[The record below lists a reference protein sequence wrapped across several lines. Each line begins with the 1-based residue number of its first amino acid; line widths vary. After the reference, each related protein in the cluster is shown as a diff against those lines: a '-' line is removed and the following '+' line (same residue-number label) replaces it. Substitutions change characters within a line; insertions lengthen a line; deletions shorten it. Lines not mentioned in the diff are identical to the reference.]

1 MKEMFLLKYGE
12 IALKGA
18 NRATFESVLMKN
30 IRRRLSDLGEFEVTK
45 SQSTIAVT
53 PQEDGLDLDEAYDR
67 LSKVFGISAMS
78 RSAVVEKS
86 FDAICAGLP
95 YLDSALSAAK
105 TFKVSAKR
113 SDKRFPL
120 GSPEI
125 AARIGHKLLKRHPH
139 LTVDVHHPDV
149 EVWVEVRDRAAYLH
163 AGQQPGAGGIPV
175 GTGGRAAL
183 LLSGGIDSP
192 VAGYMM
198 AKRGVQIM
206 AVHFAS
212 PPYTSERALLKVK
225 ELCRRMTAYTGRV
238 KLAVVGFTDIQQEI
252 GQRCPEDYFTLIMR
266 RFMMEIAGRIAVEN
280 ECGALI
286 TGESLGQV
294 ASQTMKALACTD
306 AASPIPVLR
315 PVIGMDKEEIVTVAR
330 RIDTFE
336 TSILP
341 YEDCCTVFTPRHP
354 KTKPNLEAVIKAE
367 RNLDREA
374 LIQQALDQVEYLRI
388 TYDTDFSVE

>member
-1 MKEMFLLKYGE
+1 M
-12 IALKGA
+12 
-18 NRATFESVLMKN
+18 
-30 IRRRLSDLGEFEVTK
+30 
-45 SQSTIAVT
+45 
-53 PQEDGLDLDEAYDR
+53 
-67 LSKVFGISAMS
+67 
-78 RSAVVEKS
+78 
-86 FDAICAGLP
+86 
-95 YLDSALSAAK
+95 
-105 TFKVSAKR
+105 SAKR
-113 SDKRFPL
+113 SDKTFPL

-125 AARIGHKLLKRHPH
+125 SARIGHELLKRHPH
-139 LTVDVHHPDV
+139 LRVDVHHPDV

-238 KLAVVGFTDIQQEI
+238 KLAVVGFTEIQQEI
-252 GQRCPEDYFTLIMR
+252 GLHCPEDYFTLIMR
-266 RFMMEIAGRIAVEN
+266 RFMMEIASRIAAEN

-306 AASPIPVLR
+306 DASALPVLR
-315 PVIGMDKEEIVTVAR
+315 PVIGMDKEEIVAIAR

-374 LIQQALDQVEYLRI
+374 LIQKALEQVEYLRI
-388 TYDTDFSVE
+388 TYDTDSAEE

>member
-18 NRATFESVLMKN
+18 NRATFESILMKN
-30 IRRRLSDLGEFEVTK
+30 IRRRLSDLGEFTVSK
-45 SQSTIAVT
+45 AQSTISVI
-53 PQEDGLDLDEAYDR
+53 PKGEEIDLDEAYDR

-78 RSAVVEKS
+78 RSAIVEKT
-86 FDAICAGLP
+86 FEAICEGLP
-95 YLDSALSAAK
+95 YLDEALSQAK

-113 SDKRFPL
+113 SDKTFPL
-120 GSPEI
+120 ASPELS
-125 AARIGHKLLKRHPH
+125 AKVGHRLLERHPH
-139 LTVDVHHPDV
+139 LSVDVHNPDV
-149 EVWVEVRDRAAYLH
+149 VVWVEVRDRAAYLH

-175 GTGGRAAL
+175 GSGGRAAL

-198 AKRGVQIM
+198 AKRGVQII

-238 KLAVVGFTDIQQEI
+238 RLAVVSFTEIQQEI
-252 GQRCPEDYFTLIMR
+252 GLHCPEDYFTLIMR
-266 RFMMEIAGRIAVEN
+266 RFMMEIASRIAQEN

-306 AASPIPVLR
+306 ASSSLPVLR
-315 PVIGMDKEEIVTVAR
+315 PVIGMDKEEIVSIAR

-354 KTKPNLEAVIKAE
+354 KTKPNLEAVIAAE
-367 RNLDREA
+367 QKLDREA
-374 LIQQALDQVEYLRI
+374 LIEKALSMVETIRI
-388 TYDTDFSVE
+388 SLDTEFSID

>member
-18 NRATFESVLMKN
+18 NRASFESVLMKN
-30 IRRRLSDLGEFEVTK
+30 IRRRLADLGEFTVAK
-45 SQSTIAVT
+45 SQSTIAVI
-53 PQEDGLDLDEAYDR
+53 PQNGEIDLDEAYDR

-86 FDAICAGLP
+86 FEAICAGLP
-95 YLDSALSAAK
+95 YLDGVLAQAG

-113 SDKRFPL
+113 SDKTFPL

-125 AARIGHKLLKRHPH
+125 SARIGHELLKRHPH
-139 LTVDVHHPDV
+139 LRVDVHHPDV

-238 KLAVVGFTDIQQEI
+238 KLAVVGFTEIQQEI
-252 GQRCPEDYFTLIMR
+252 GLHCPEDYFTLIRR
-266 RFMMEIAGRIAVEN
+266 RFMMEIASRIAAEN

-306 AASPIPVLR
+306 DASALPVLR
-315 PVIGMDKEEIVTVAR
+315 PVIGMDKEEIVAIAR

-374 LIQQALDQVEYLRI
+374 LIQKALEQVEYLRI
-388 TYDTDFSVE
+388 TYDTDSAEE

>member
-12 IALKGA
+12 IALTGA
-18 NRATFESVLMKN
+18 NRASFESVLMKN
-30 IRRRLSDLGEFEVTK
+30 IRRRLADLGEFTVAK
-45 SQSTIAVT
+45 SQSTIAVI
-53 PQEDGLDLDEAYDR
+53 PQNGEIDLDEAYDR

-86 FDAICAGLP
+86 FEAICAGLP
-95 YLDSALSAAK
+95 YLDGVLAQAG

-113 SDKRFPL
+113 SDKTFPL

-125 AARIGHKLLKRHPH
+125 SARIGHELLKRHPH
-139 LTVDVHHPDV
+139 LRVDVHHPDV

-225 ELCRRMTAYTGRV
+225 
-238 KLAVVGFTDIQQEI
+238 
-252 GQRCPEDYFTLIMR
+252 
-266 RFMMEIAGRIAVEN
+266 
-280 ECGALI
+280 
-286 TGESLGQV
+286 
-294 ASQTMKALACTD
+294 
-306 AASPIPVLR
+306 
-315 PVIGMDKEEIVTVAR
+315 
-330 RIDTFE
+330 
-336 TSILP
+336 
-341 YEDCCTVFTPRHP
+341 
-354 KTKPNLEAVIKAE
+354 
-367 RNLDREA
+367 
-374 LIQQALDQVEYLRI
+374 
-388 TYDTDFSVE
+388 